1 MRINYKIKSLTS
13 VSTFFIFQNMIY
25 FLIKPKNGGSNM
37 KFEGTWLVVI
47 ILSIEVLAFGEFEQS
62 NQILLI
68 GGISFILST
77 LFEASTLIRHFI
89 KKQTKV

>member
-1 MRINYKIKSLTS
+1 
-13 VSTFFIFQNMIY
+13 
-25 FLIKPKNGGSNM
+25 M

-68 GGISFILST
+68 GGISFILSI

-89 KKQTKV
+89 KNVRWQAVYTTY

>member
-1 MRINYKIKSLTS
+1 MINNRSSNIIIITICDSFITKFNKTKS
-13 VSTFFIFQNMIY
+13 
-25 FLIKPKNGGSNM
+25 GGSKM

>member
-1 MRINYKIKSLTS
+1 
-13 VSTFFIFQNMIY
+13 
-25 FLIKPKNGGSNM
+25 M

-68 GGISFILST
+68 GGISIILSI
-77 LFEASTLIRHFI
+77 LFEASTLIRYFI
-89 KKQTKV
+89 KEQTKV

>member
-1 MRINYKIKSLTS
+1 MLGNKINPGFGQGFFYFSEYDILFNKTKSDG
-13 VSTFFIFQNMIY
+13 I
-25 FLIKPKNGGSNM
+25 NM

-77 LFEASTLIRHFI
+77 LFEASILIRHFI

>member
-1 MRINYKIKSLTS
+1 M
-13 VSTFFIFQNMIY
+13 VY
-25 FLIKPKNGGSNM
+25 FLIKLKNGGSNM

-47 ILSIEVLAFGEFEQS
+47 ILSIEVFAFGAFEQS
-62 NQILLI
+62 DQILLI
-68 GGISFILST
+68 GGISFILSI

>member
-1 MRINYKIKSLTS
+1 
-13 VSTFFIFQNMIY
+13 
-25 FLIKPKNGGSNM
+25 M

-68 GGISFILST
+68 GEFL
-77 LFEASTLIRHFI
+77 LYYLYYL
-89 KKQTKV
+89 KLLL

>member
-1 MRINYKIKSLTS
+1 
-13 VSTFFIFQNMIY
+13 MIY
-25 FLIKPKNGGSNM
+25 FLIKLKNGGSKM

-68 GGISFILST
+68 GGISFILSI
-77 LFEASTLIRHFI
+77 LFEASILIRHFI
-89 KKQTKV
+89 QKQTKT

>member
-1 MRINYKIKSLTS
+1 MVT
-13 VSTFFIFQNMIY
+13 TFFIFQNMIY
-25 FLIKPKNGGSNM
+25 FLIKLKNGGSNM

>member
-1 MRINYKIKSLTS
+1 
-13 VSTFFIFQNMIY
+13 
-25 FLIKPKNGGSNM
+25 
-37 KFEGTWLVVI
+37 WLVVI

-68 GGISFILST
+68 GGISIILST

-89 KKQTKV
+89 KEQTKV

>member
-1 MRINYKIKSLTS
+1 
-13 VSTFFIFQNMIY
+13 
-25 FLIKPKNGGSNM
+25 M

-77 LFEASTLIRHFI
+77 LLKNKLKYNPASVGIFCL
-89 KKQTKV
+89 

>member
-1 MRINYKIKSLTS
+1 
-13 VSTFFIFQNMIY
+13 MIY
-25 FLIKPKNGGSNM
+25 FLIKLKNGGSNM

-47 ILSIEVLAFGEFEQS
+47 ILSIEVLAFSEFEQS

-77 LFEASTLIRHFI
+77 LFEAYTLVCFLI
-89 KKQTKV
+89 KCLIIV

>member
-1 MRINYKIKSLTS
+1 
-13 VSTFFIFQNMIY
+13 MIY
-25 FLIKPKNGGSNM
+25 YLIKLKNGGSSM

-47 ILSIEVLAFGEFEQS
+47 ILSIEVLVFGEFEQS

>member
-1 MRINYKIKSLTS
+1 
-13 VSTFFIFQNMIY
+13 MIY
-25 FLIKPKNGGSNM
+25 FLIKLKNGGSSM

-47 ILSIEVLAFGEFEQS
+47 ILSIEVLVFGEFEQS